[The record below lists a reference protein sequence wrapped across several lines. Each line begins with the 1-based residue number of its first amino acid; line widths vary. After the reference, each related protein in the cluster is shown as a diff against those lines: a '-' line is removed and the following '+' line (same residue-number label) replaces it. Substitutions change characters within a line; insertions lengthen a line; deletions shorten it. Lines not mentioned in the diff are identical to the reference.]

1 MNITA
6 TLQDLVDA
14 LQAADISADLE
25 AARVRTPGV
34 WVTLDRLP
42 ASGYTLGRGG
52 IVRARL
58 FLVVGEKDA
67 HRSLEAL
74 QGLYDQVEAVVD
86 PASDVEAAALD
97 LPDRPGLP
105 ALLFTTDLPA

>member
-1 MNITA
+1 MNITG

-14 LQAADISADLE
+14 LQAADVAADLE
-25 AARVRTPGV
+25 AAKVRAPGV

-58 FLVVGEKDA
+58 FLIVQERDA
-67 HRSLEAL
+67 RRSLDAL
-74 QGLYDQVEAVVD
+74 QALYDQVEAVVD
-86 PASDVEAAALD
+86 PTSDVELSTLD
-97 LPDRPGLP
+97 LPERPGLP
-105 ALLFTTDLPA
+105 AFMFTTDLPA